1 MRTALVGGPP
11 GTDPGARSRRLDIG
25 IEYGKGRYAVELKM
39 KRQFGPDSLA
49 QLAGYLADLGLDEGW
64 LAVFDDDPAKSW
76 DEKIFL
82 RDETCEGKTIHVVG
96 L

>member
-1 MRTALVGGPP
+1 
-11 GTDPGARSRRLDIG
+11 
-25 IEYGKGRYAVELKM
+25 M

-82 RDETCEGKTIHVVG
+82 RDETFDGKTIHVVG